1 MKKPEIKKENVSV
14 LYDGKY
20 VSLFDLEFE
29 PEKHY
34 LDASRRKIEDLAA
47 VKNDEEFAHML
58 PDAVSCIVIL
68 RIKGQPP
75 RLCLNQEFRYPT
87 GRFLLSVPAGLID
100 PEEKKTENPIF
111 CAAKRELQ
119 EETGIRL
126 ERGDRMTLVN
136 PLLFSTPGMTD
147 ESNALVQIVLER
159 DKMPTISQ
167 EGAEGCECFDG
178 FILLTKAEAM
188 EILKAGVDGNG
199 IFYSVYTWAA
209 LMCFISDIW

>member
-20 VSLFDLEFE
+20 VSLFDLEFG
-29 PEKHY
+29 PGKHY
-34 LDASRRKIEDLAA
+34 LDASRRKIDDLAV
-47 VKNDEEFAHML
+47 VKSDEEFTQML

-100 PEEKKTENPIF
+100 PEEKKKENPIF

-119 EETGIRL
+119 EETGICL
-126 ERGDRMTLVN
+126 EERDRMTLVS

-159 DKMPTISQ
+159 DKMPMISQ

>member
-119 EETGIRL
+119 EETVAVQYAGN
-126 ERGDRMTLVN
+126 DR
-136 PLLFSTPGMTD
+136 
-147 ESNALVQIVLER
+147 
-159 DKMPTISQ
+159 
-167 EGAEGCECFDG
+167 
-178 FILLTKAEAM
+178 
-188 EILKAGVDGNG
+188 
-199 IFYSVYTWAA
+199 
-209 LMCFISDIW
+209 